1 MKVLR
6 KNKKKKGFTLIELI
20 AVVAIIGILAA
31 ILVPKIAGYIR
42 EAKKTAVIDQARK
55 VVMAVD
61 SNDMKRDGK
70 IKTDEKAGTTTTKLE
85 TLFSKYP
92 TILDLAADT
101 TTAGDAYN
109 DGKLDKLNK
118 DMTLKE
124 CIDIVEDRYDFTVD
138 NDGKFK
144 NGSTSGSAVTS

>member
-101 TTAGDAYN
+101 TTVGDAYN

>member
-1 MKVLR
+1 
-6 KNKKKKGFTLIELI
+6 
-20 AVVAIIGILAA
+20 IGILAA

-70 IKTDEKAGTTTTKLE
+70 IKENEKTASSGTTLTA
-85 TLFSKYP
+85 LFTSHP

-101 TTAGDAYN
+101 TTLADAHAA
-109 DGKLDKLNK
+109 GKLDKLNGS
-118 DMTLKE
+118 MTLKE
-124 CIDIVEDRYDFTVD
+124 CINIVEDRYDFTVD

-144 NGSTSGSAVTS
+144 NGTTSGAAVTP